1 MSRVR
6 SASESPQRLTI
17 PISLVPSPREHRG
30 LPSRHISSVC
40 CADHYPAVVSISARL
55 TSSYESPGN
64 PCPPFNGQC
73 LDFHFGLFNWQC
85 GGVCDE
91 SSDTCAILTRWRSSH
106 LQAPESQRCAVR
118 CGHHGFAVFVYIIP
132 LGIGRFRQS
141 PHLVHLDR
149 LRRQSCQLAV
159 YRNVCPRIDLA
170 TDVQYIPQIP
180 SGPSSSRIAK
190 QQFLARE
197 RIPSALFRV
206 LAIMLGSS
214 CIHMQASQW
223 SISQGKLTR
232 SVGIG

>member
-1 MSRVR
+1 MN
-6 SASESPQRLTI
+6 RLGI
-17 PISLVPSPREHRG
+17 PV
-30 LPSRHISSVC
+30 LPSMVK
-40 CADHYPAVVSISARL
+40 
-55 TSSYESPGN
+55 
-64 PCPPFNGQC
+64 C
-73 LDFHFGLFNWQC
+73 LDLHFGLFNWQC

-106 LQAPESQRCAVR
+106 FQAPESQRCAVR
-118 CGHHGFAVFVYIIP
+118 CGHHGFAVFMYIIP

-141 PHLVHLDR
+141 PHLVHFDR
-149 LRRQSCQLAV
+149 RRRQPCQLAV
-159 YRNVCPRIDLA
+159 YRNVCDQIGPAADI
-170 TDVQYIPQIP
+170 QYIPQIP

-206 LAIMLGSS
+206 LAIVLGPS
-214 CIHMQASQW
+214 CIHLQASRW